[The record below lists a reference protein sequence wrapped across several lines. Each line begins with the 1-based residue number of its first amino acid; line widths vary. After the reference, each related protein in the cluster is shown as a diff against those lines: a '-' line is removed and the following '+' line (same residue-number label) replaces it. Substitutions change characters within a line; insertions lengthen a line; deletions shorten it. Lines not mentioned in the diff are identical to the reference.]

1 MSKSLFFC
9 PSFFLFFCPCFISLC
24 LIVGNLLMIGILL
37 SQWYPMI
44 KRIGWIPWNHI
55 IKVHWYFIFIKQIE
69 FDYWI
74 IYIISTSIVTKYYIT
89 CIKNYDFSYR
99 QFLNI
104 NIMFINNKIYFLCD
118 GKKNIFLERY
128 TILPIKSHISNIF
141 ICNDFS
147 QSGNESL
154 YKSFHFSIRHDS
166 FVCRAIYF
174 IAV

>member
-1 MSKSLFFC
+1 
-9 PSFFLFFCPCFISLC
+9 
-24 LIVGNLLMIGILL
+24 MIF
-37 SQWYPMI
+37 
-44 KRIGWIPWNHI
+44 H
-55 IKVHWYFIFIKQIE
+55 
-69 FDYWI
+69 
-74 IYIISTSIVTKYYIT
+74 
-89 CIKNYDFSYR
+89 
-99 QFLNI
+99 I
-104 NIMFINNKIYFLCD
+104 NIMFIYNKIYFLCD
-118 GKKNIFLERY
+118 GKKNIILERY